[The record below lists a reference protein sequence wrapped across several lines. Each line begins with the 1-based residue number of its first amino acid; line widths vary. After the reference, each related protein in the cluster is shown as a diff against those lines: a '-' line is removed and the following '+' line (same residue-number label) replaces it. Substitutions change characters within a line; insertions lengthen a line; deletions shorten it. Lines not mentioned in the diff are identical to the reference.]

1 MYGRGCGCGPGHGR
15 RGRGMRSRGRRRCQR
30 AYQEAGARPRRAG
43 RAGYWRRRAAGTPEG
58 WDVEPLEGDEVAQ
71 LRHEVDTLHQKLD
84 VLLERLAASGS
95 QEAL

>member
-1 MYGRGCGCGPGHGR
+1 
-15 RGRGMRSRGRRRCQR
+15 
-30 AYQEAGARPRRAG
+30 
-43 RAGYWRRRAAGTPEG
+43 
-58 WDVEPLEGDEVAQ
+58 